1 MRAVVITRPGGP
13 EVLEIT
19 ERPSPEPGLNQVR
32 VRVVASALNRADI
45 SQRLGRYPAPAG
57 SPQDIPGL
65 EYAGVI
71 DSCGESAA
79 MWHIGDGV
87 MGITGGGAHAEYLC
101 VHERE
106 VMRAPSGI
114 PLERAAAIPEVFA
127 TAYDAL
133 FTRLNLKPGETVLI
147 HAAGSG
153 VGTAAIQLARLAG
166 VRTVGT
172 SRSQDKL
179 DRCLQ
184 LGLDVAY
191 RIQSVDWA
199 EHLMASAPGIIVS
212 GVLDLVG
219 ASYLKQNLD
228 VLAPRGRMV
237 SVGLAG
243 GAKAELDMGIV
254 MRKRLTIVGTVLRA
268 RPLEEKIAIARELSS
283 HIVPAFETGQ
293 LKPVIDR
300 IISFDDI
307 ANAHQAMESNET
319 FGKIVL
325 VWR

>member
-13 EVLEIT
+13 EVLEILD
-19 ERPSPEPGLNQVR
+19 RPMPEPGLSQVR
-32 VRVVASALNRADI
+32 IRVVASALNRADV

-65 EYAGVI
+65 EYSGVV
-71 DSCGESAA
+71 DSCGESVT
-79 MWHIGDGV
+79 MWNPGDEV

-106 VMRAPSGI
+106 VMRAPSRI
-114 PLERAAAIPEVFA
+114 PLEHAAAIPEVFA
-127 TAYDAL
+127 TAHDAL
-133 FTRLNLKPGETVLI
+133 FTRLSLRPGETVLI

-172 SRSQDKL
+172 SRSQAKL
-179 DRCLQ
+179 DRCLE
-184 LGLDVAY
+184 LGLDVAF
-191 RIQSVDWA
+191 RITSDDWA
-199 EHLMASAPGIIVS
+199 AHLTASAPGVTVS
-212 GVLDLVG
+212 AVLDLVG

-228 VLAPRGRMV
+228 VVAPLGRIV
-237 SVGLAG
+237 SVGLTG

-268 RPLEEKIAIARELSS
+268 RPLEEKIAVARELSS

-293 LKPVIDR
+293 LEPVIDR
-300 IISFDDI
+300 IVPFDDI
-307 ANAHQAMESNET
+307 ASAHRAMENNET
-319 FGKIVL
+319 LGKILL